1 MAAACDVDLLAGV
14 PLFADLGRAD
24 LTRIAAVAKRMRF
37 AADAVIVEEGSAGGR
52 FYVIQTG
59 TARVVTKGRTRATLG
74 PGAYFGELSVLDGEP
89 RTATVVAAEPMEV
102 WSIADFNFRPLLK
115 DRPALAVK
123 LLTALS
129 ARLRRAE
136 SSLVS

>member
-1 MAAACDVDLLAGV
+1 MAAACDVDLLA
-14 PLFADLGRAD
+14 
-24 LTRIAAVAKRMRF
+24 
-37 AADAVIVEEGSAGGR
+37 
-52 FYVIQTG
+52 
-59 TARVVTKGRTRATLG
+59 
-74 PGAYFGELSVLDGEP
+74 
-89 RTATVVAAEPMEV
+89 AAEPMEV